1 MTTERENIVIIGGGI
16 QGLSIAAHL
25 VRNEEFRQGDV
36 WVVEMLDGFG
46 RGTTARSAGM
56 FSNTMMDPEK
66 LIPLNRMALQRIHRF
81 EEEFGVNP
89 QFRQCGNLL
98 VAITDEAANRCEL
111 QARLQNDRGIETQIL
126 TTARIRDLVPDLN
139 TEEVRLGMY
148 CPEDGF
154 VDPALMVQGF
164 KRYALRNG
172 VHLQPNIRATG
183 LVFEN
188 NKVVGV
194 KTRRVTETRIDG
206 EEVTIP
212 TNRVINAAGTLAGE
226 VASWSNL
233 NLPLRNEARD
243 LWTIRIGDMTSQMP
257 LVAIEG
263 GPENHSYIRPDF
275 EEGTFIVG
283 VGEMEDFMG
292 EVANPGEL
300 ILPTS
305 REEMRRFLAAFFPRF
320 HIVDEFGHKGI
331 RSGTVSDIPI
341 LGPSSIEGFDLCVGL
356 GGRGIQLALV
366 TGELM
371 TGYIRKGVVSG
382 EMQGFL
388 HIK

>member
-25 VRNEEFRQGDV
+25 VRNEEFRQGNV

-46 RGTTARSAGM
+46 KGTTARSAGM
-56 FSNTMMDPEK
+56 FSNTMMDTEE

-81 EEEFGVNP
+81 EEDFGVNP

-98 VAITDEAANRCEL
+98 VAVTDEAANRFEQ
-111 QARLQNDRGIETQIL
+111 QARLQNSFGIETQIL
-126 TTARIRDLVPDLN
+126 TTARIRDLVPDLK
-139 TEEVRLGMY
+139 TEEIRLGMY
-148 CPEDGF
+148 CPGDGF

-164 KRYALRNG
+164 KHYALRNG

-194 KTRRVTETRIDG
+194 KTN
-206 EEVTIP
+206 EVTIP
-212 TNRVINAAGTLAGE
+212 TSRVINAAGTLAGE
-226 VASWSNL
+226 VASWVNL
-233 NLPLRNEARD
+233 NLPLKIEARD
-243 LWTIRIGDMTSQMP
+243 LWTIRVKDKVGQMP

-263 GPENHSYIRPDF
+263 GPDNHSYIRSDF
-275 EEGTFIVG
+275 EAGTFIVG
-283 VGEMEDFMG
+283 VGETEDFMG

-300 ILPTS
+300 IPPTTG
-305 REEMRRFLAAFFPRF
+305 EEMRRFLAAFFPRF
-320 HIVDEFGHKGI
+320 HIVDKFGHKGI
-331 RSGTVSDIPI
+331 RSGTVGGIPI
-341 LGPSSIEGFDLCVGL
+341 LGPSGIEGFDLCIGL

-371 TGYIRKGVVSG
+371 AGYIREGRISG

-388 HIK
+388 HIS

>member
-1 MTTERENIVIIGGGI
+1 MITERENIVIIGGGI

-25 VRNEEFRQGDV
+25 AKEDEFRQGNV
-36 WVVEMLDGFG
+36 WVVEMLGGFG

-66 LIPLNRMALQRIHRF
+66 LIPLNRMALQRIRRF
-81 EEEFGVNP
+81 YEEFGVDP
-89 QFRQCGNLL
+89 RFRQCGNLL
-98 VAITDEAANRCEL
+98 VAVTDEAAGRFEQ
-111 QARLQNDRGIETQIL
+111 QARLQNSFGIETQIL
-126 TTARIRDLVPDLN
+126 TTAAVKSLVPDLN
-139 TEEVRLGMY
+139 AQEVRLGMY
-148 CPEDGF
+148 CPGDGF
-154 VDPALMVQGF
+154 VDPALMVRGF
-164 KRYALRNG
+164 ERYALRNG
-172 VHLQPNIRATG
+172 VHLQPNIRAIG

-194 KTRRVTETRIDG
+194 KTN
-206 EEVTIP
+206 EVTIP

-243 LWTIRIGDMTSQMP
+243 LWTIRVEDKVSQMP

-275 EEGTFIVG
+275 ETGTFIVG
-283 VGEMEDFMG
+283 VGETGDFTG
-292 EVANPGEL
+292 ELVNPGEL
-300 ILPTS
+300 ILPTT
-305 REEMRRFLAAFFPRF
+305 REGMRRFLASFFPRF

-331 RSGTVSDIPI
+331 RNSTVGGIPI
-341 LGPSSIEGFDLCVGL
+341 LGPSNVEGFDLCVGL

-371 TGYIRKGVVSG
+371 AGYICKGVVSG